1 MKTGLKKKEKFTR
14 IYFNE
19 SSNTVDIF
27 THNSALKRRLREYC
41 GKYSEA
47 EHLIQQ
53 DEFGGAQYEIAKGRF
68 SVRIT
73 APYSD
78 ERRKNASDLARKNR
92 NAERLN
98 GNADEKNTG
107 VCKKSGDT
115 GDSGDS
121 PHCKRDC
128 GRGLS
133 PVSDDLSPLLSPD
146 TNKKDSLPIRTASGF
161 AQLSPLSPE
170 K

>member
-19 SSNTVDIF
+19 SSSTVDIF

-41 GKYSEA
+41 GKYPESA
-47 EHLIQQ
+47 HLIQE

-68 SVRIT
+68 SVRLT

-78 ERRKNASDLARKNR
+78 ERRKSASDLARKNKKS
-92 NAERLN
+92 ERLN
-98 GNADEKNTG
+98 GNADEKNTV

-115 GDSGDS
+115 GDSGDT

-133 PVSDDLSPLLSPD
+133 PVSDDLSPLLSLD
-146 TNKKDSLPIRTASGF
+146 TDKKDSPKIRTANGL